1 MNQNQVCPWCNAFIQ
16 PVDVH
21 GHSQCPNCKINI
33 DPCCSGENNQL
44 NDTTNKE

>member
-1 MNQNQVCPWCNAFIQ
+1 MLFIQ

-21 GHSQCPNCKINI
+21 GHLQCPNCKINI

-44 NDTTNKE
+44 NDATKKSNLFSDCLNQ